1 MILLIGASAS
11 GKTEV
16 AKYLAKTYGIT
27 KAITHTTRSMREGE
41 QNGVDYFFVN
51 KPEFLRMEENGLLVE
66 STFYNGNL
74 YGCSKAQVADDKCIV
89 LDPAGLDHFM
99 ALGSSRVIA
108 FYLDADE
115 DLRIRRMIGRGDRM
129 EDVEKRIEND
139 RICFNEEVKEK
150 TDVVVPVSTQSVA
163 EIGDFIVDQY
173 RKILAKLN

>member
-1 MILLIGASAS
+1 MIGASAS

-16 AKYLAKTYGIT
+16 AKYLARKYGIT
-27 KAITHTTRSMREGE
+27 KAVTHTTRPMRAGE
-41 QNGVDYFFVN
+41 QNGVDYFFVS
-51 KPEFLRMEENGLLVE
+51 KEEFLRMEANGLLVE

-89 LDPAGLDHFM
+89 LDPAGLDHFI

-115 DLRIRRMIGRGDRM
+115 SLRKERMIGRGDRM
-129 EDVEKRIEND
+129 EDIEKRIEND
-139 RICFNEEVKEK
+139 RLCFNEEVKEK
-150 TDVVVPVSTQSVA
+150 TDVVIPVTDQTVA
-163 EIGDFIVDQY
+163 EIGDFIADQY